1 MNHDEICIVEEK
13 GELAAK
19 LGQVIDQ
26 RYWDLTIFFQPF
38 AVPYPKMNY
47 RGKCKSACRMQGE
60 KKILQVSPYFAELLP
75 LQANKRELTSLG
87 DGS

>member
-38 AVPYPKMNY
+38 AVP
-47 RGKCKSACRMQGE
+47 
-60 KKILQVSPYFAELLP
+60 
-75 LQANKRELTSLG
+75 
-87 DGS
+87 